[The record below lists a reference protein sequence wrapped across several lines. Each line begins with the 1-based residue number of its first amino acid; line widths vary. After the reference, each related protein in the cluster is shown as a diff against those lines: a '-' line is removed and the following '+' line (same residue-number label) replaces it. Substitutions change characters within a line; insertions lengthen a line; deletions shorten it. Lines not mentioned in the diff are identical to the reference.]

1 MEQKYQC
8 KCWQQ
13 SFTRSINCSLHESSC
28 YHRQELK
35 RKGDSESFDQIA
47 GSKKKVKLDINSLEI
62 ETAFDKAAVIYK
74 IKADNINQT
83 DIDIV
88 NYIRNL
94 IFACKLKIEDELQR
108 KTSIKI
114 YISCFIIVVIEHVI
128 WIFES
133 GR

>member
-13 SFTRSINCSLHESSC
+13 TFTKSINCSLHESSC

-74 IKADNINQT
+74 IKAVNINQT

-108 KTSIKI
+108 K
-114 YISCFIIVVIEHVI
+114 
-128 WIFES
+128 
-133 GR
+133 